1 MRFVL
6 LTAMMLVPGR
16 AILGADRPDLSGT
29 WRMEDRA
36 DSPPVTIQQEGSNLN
51 IKSAPGSGD
60 LTEVNCNTMGKQ
72 CEGKLSGD
80 DAKMSYWFNG
90 PELVEMAIE
99 SKNRVTETRRRLS
112 EDGNKMIVEVIPIA
126 PGGRSREKFVFV
138 REPPQ
143 LASGSTAA
151 K

>member
-72 CEGKLSGD
+72 CEPGHGD
-80 DAKMSYWFNG
+80 QEA
-90 PELVEMAIE
+90 AIRGWQQ
-99 SKNRVTETRRRLS
+99 NDR
-112 EDGNKMIVEVIPIA
+112 
-126 PGGRSREKFVFV
+126 
-138 REPPQ
+138 
-143 LASGSTAA
+143 
-151 K
+151 